1 MRGKVGVSS
10 YPACCHMGAPG
21 GQRRLSE
28 LFVQLDG
35 LSDPADV
42 VQRAAALNIHFLP
55 PDQWPADRHLPT

>member
-1 MRGKVGVSS
+1 
-10 YPACCHMGAPG
+10 MGAPG